1 VLTDAQVNSIVKS
14 ATVASAETG
23 CDTFREKE
31 SNKTDLSLERHKVT
45 NENQIEREDP
55 QQKSIAL
62 DTETE
67 RDKELDNGETDDEK
81 WCQWRERRD
90 KRII

>member
-1 VLTDAQVNSIVKS
+1 M
-14 ATVASAETG
+14 
-23 CDTFREKE
+23 
-31 SNKTDLSLERHKVT
+31 T